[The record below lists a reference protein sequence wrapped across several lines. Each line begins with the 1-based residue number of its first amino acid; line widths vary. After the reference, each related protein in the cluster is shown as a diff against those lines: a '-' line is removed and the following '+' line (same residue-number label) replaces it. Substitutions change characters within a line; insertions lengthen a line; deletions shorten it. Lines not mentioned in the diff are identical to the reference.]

1 MQEGKHGGRTSV
13 SSAAQDEH
21 AVADA
26 DQGDREDRL
35 SRARVA
41 RRAVTLLLP
50 FPLNVEARHLDK
62 KRQLFSQ
69 SCPKLAGIRENSR
82 QFA

>member
-1 MQEGKHGGRTSV
+1 MRRRKHGGHTSV
-13 SSAAQDEH
+13 SSATQDEH

-35 SRARVA
+35 PRARVA

-50 FPLNVEARHLDK
+50 FPLNVEARHLLRFD
-62 KRQLFSQ
+62 LVDGAEGTVGASHAVA
-69 SCPKLAGIRENSR
+69 L
-82 QFA
+82 